1 LDIPPGDQLWVA
13 YFLDARPL
21 CSQLPLLG
29 TDYPHVPVS
38 RKADYIVT
46 LRGVRRPVDA
56 VGSYPRLND
65 GYVLWRESP
74 SVPGPNQCSV
84 RRLDRIYSGAGYSRF

>member
-1 LDIPPGDQLWVA
+1 VA

-46 LRGVRRPVDA
+46 LRGIRRPSDA
-56 VGSYPRLND
+56 VGPPLRLND

-74 SVPGPNQCSV
+74 SVPGPSHCSV
-84 RRLDRIYSGAGYSRF
+84 RRFDRIYTGAGYSRF